1 MLPVVARSILSKIAP
16 DVIVKAENNRAA
28 ALRQLAVR
36 DTYGAL
42 RQSVWD
48 RDDDIEENW
57 ERSASLGDMLEAA
70 LKGDYIED
78 VIEDLRLG
86 REPPAPFAEKHYADR
101 GQRCPDAC
109 CTKGR
114 WQCLGLSMSY
124 CH

>member
-86 REPPAPFAEKHYADR
+86 REPRRRSPRNITQIADNVVQMPAAPR
-101 GQRCPDAC
+101 G
-109 CTKGR
+109 G
-114 WQCLGLSMSY
+114 GNV
-124 CH
+124 